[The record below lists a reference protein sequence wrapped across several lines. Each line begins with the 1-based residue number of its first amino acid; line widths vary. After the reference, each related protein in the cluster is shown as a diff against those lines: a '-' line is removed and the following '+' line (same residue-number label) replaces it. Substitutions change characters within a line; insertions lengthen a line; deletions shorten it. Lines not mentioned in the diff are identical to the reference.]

1 MLDVTSAS
9 SFDIV
14 YQACKSGDPRTT
26 FDPF

>member
-9 SFDIV
+9 RSDVI

-26 FDPF
+26 CDPF